1 MSPRSSRLSRY
12 RVPAL
17 AARHLRPRLL
27 LADEPTA
34 NIDPA
39 NQQSIVDLIKESC
52 EEFNIALILVTHAME
67 VANQFSRIDRLDDI
81 NQLAVQA
88 EEAIS

>member
-1 MSPRSSRLSRY
+1 
-12 RVPAL
+12 
-17 AARHLRPRLL
+17 LL